1 MGNFF
6 SEEADRPEL
15 AQGRTFYNA
24 TPLKRDKIMGVW
36 VEEQKVRKQQE
47 QQEYRNQL
55 RQREEARTPQ
65 ERKVASAKIRKQL
78 LDEAK
83 LRNELR
89 RARSRHVRY
98 GPRNTIRINTYKYT
112 PNAAKNEIYTKP
124 IDILDVHLQL
134 PKRPG
139 YYKGSKQLFQILSIL
154 NELGCSTT
162 TDIPNQTV
170 CEVVLDNDHRELA
183 YAIADIDERVFHE
196 RFPNLSNLY
205 LDCRTAATRE
215 RPSSTANNVSAVA
228 SAAVKAIEGSA
239 AAFTNPVQSVVQR
252 SWGSWFKGLFGTQ
265 KHRRPSGEHTPFPP
279 MTAANVARHYAGQQS
294 EQERREQQ
302 EQSSNVEIRANPAQ
316 GGRRTRRQHTRKLRP
331 RK

>member
-36 VEEQKVRKQQE
+36 VENQKIRKQQE
-47 QQEYRNQL
+47 QQDYRNQL
-55 RQREEARTPQ
+55 KELERATTPQ
-65 ERKVASAKIRKQL
+65 ERKEASAKIRKQL

-89 RARSRHVRY
+89 RATSRHVRY
-98 GPRNTIRINTYKYT
+98 GRRNMIRINTHKYT
-112 PNAAKNEIYTKP
+112 PNAAKHEIYTEP
-124 IDILDVHLQL
+124 IDILDFHLLL

-139 YYKGSKQLFQILSIL
+139 YYKGHKQLFQILSIL

-183 YAIADIDERVFHE
+183 YAIADINERVFHE

-205 LDCRTAATRE
+205 LDCRTVATSE
-215 RPSSTANNVSAVA
+215 RPPSTSKSVSTVA
-228 SAAVKAIEGSA
+228 SATVKAIEGSA
-239 AAFTNPVQSVVQR
+239 AAFTNPVQQVIPSL
-252 SWGSWFKGLFGTQ
+252 WDSWFGWLTRKARPRTSSDGTYTSIAQ
-265 KHRRPSGEHTPFPP
+265 VDPTRSQDAQQGTPPG
-279 MTAANVARHYAGQQS
+279 R
-294 EQERREQQ
+294 ERQG
-302 EQSSNVEIRANPAQ
+302 SVEILLPPPTR
-316 GGRRTRRQHTRKLRP
+316 GGRRTRRQHTRKLRH